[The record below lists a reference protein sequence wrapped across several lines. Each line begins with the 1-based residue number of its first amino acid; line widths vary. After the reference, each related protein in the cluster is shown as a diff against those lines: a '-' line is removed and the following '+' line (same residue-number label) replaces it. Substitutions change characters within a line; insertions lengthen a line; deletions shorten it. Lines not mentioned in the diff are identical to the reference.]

1 MNNGLSAWFERSRCV
16 AVITDNCNSISGGV
30 RVEFEEIK
38 SLLESVLNAD
48 KLIDTKLVDI
58 EELRRRLQDV
68 KSPSFGD
75 RVQSTKD
82 PDKFTDVISKIIE
95 MEKEV
100 NDDIDKLIDNKNA
113 CRRLIE
119 SLESNFYK
127 VVLYKIYFEGKSLKT
142 LADSLKMSVRQIAR
156 IRNKAIVQISKN
168 SKNNDDFSKCP

>member
-1 MNNGLSAWFERSRCV
+1 MDFH
-16 AVITDNCNSISGGV
+16 
-30 RVEFEEIK
+30 EIK
-38 SLLESVLNAD
+38 TKLNSVLNAD

-68 KSPSFGD
+68 KSPTFGD

-113 CRRLIE
+113 CRELIE

-127 VVLYKIYFEGKSLKT
+127 VVLYGIYFEGKSLKT
-142 LADSLKMSVRQIAR
+142 LANSLKKSVRQIAR
-156 IRNKAIVQISKN
+156 IRDKAIVQISKN

>member
-1 MNNGLSAWFERSRCV
+1 MDFH
-16 AVITDNCNSISGGV
+16 
-30 RVEFEEIK
+30 EIK
-38 SLLESVLNAD
+38 TKLNSVLNTD

-82 PDKFTDVISKIIE
+82 PDKFTNVINKIIE
-95 MEKEV
+95 LEKEV
-100 NDDIDKLIDNKNA
+100 NEDIDKLIDNKNA
-113 CRRLIE
+113 CRELIE

-127 VVLYKIYFEGKSLKT
+127 VVLYKIYFEGKSLRT
-142 LADSLKMSVRQIAR
+142 LADSLSVSVRQIAR

-168 SKNNDDFSKCP
+168 SKNNNDFSKCP

>member
-1 MNNGLSAWFERSRCV
+1 MDFH
-16 AVITDNCNSISGGV
+16 
-30 RVEFEEIK
+30 EIK
-38 SLLESVLNAD
+38 TKLNSVLNTD

-82 PDKFTDVISKIIE
+82 PDKFTNVINKIIE
-95 MEKEV
+95 LEKEV
-100 NDDIDKLIDNKNA
+100 NEDIDKLIDNKNA
-113 CRRLIE
+113 CRELIE

-127 VVLYKIYFEGKSLKT
+127 VVLYKIYFEGKSLRT
-142 LADSLKMSVRQIAR
+142 VADSLSVSVRQIAR

>member
-1 MNNGLSAWFERSRCV
+1 MDFH
-16 AVITDNCNSISGGV
+16 
-30 RVEFEEIK
+30 EIK
-38 SLLESVLNAD
+38 MKLNSVLSTD
-48 KLIDTKLVDI
+48 KLIDAKLEDI
-58 EELRRRLQDV
+58 KELRRRLQDV

-82 PDKFTDVISKIIE
+82 PDKFTNVINKIIE
-95 MEKEV
+95 LEKEV
-100 NDDIDKLIDNKNA
+100 NEDIDKLIDNKNA

-127 VVLYKIYFEGKSLKT
+127 VVLYKIYFEGKPLRT
-142 LADSLKMSVRQIAR
+142 VADSLSVSVRQIAR

>member
-1 MNNGLSAWFERSRCV
+1 MDFH
-16 AVITDNCNSISGGV
+16 
-30 RVEFEEIK
+30 EIK
-38 SLLESVLNAD
+38 TKLNSVLNAD

-68 KSPSFGD
+68 KSPTFGD

-113 CRRLIE
+113 CRELIE

-127 VVLYKIYFEGKSLKT
+127 VVLYKIYFEGKKLRT
-142 LADSLKMSVRQIAR
+142 IADSLSVSVRQIAR

>member
-1 MNNGLSAWFERSRCV
+1 MDFH
-16 AVITDNCNSISGGV
+16 
-30 RVEFEEIK
+30 EIK
-38 SLLESVLNAD
+38 MKLNSVLSTD
-48 KLIDTKLVDI
+48 KLIDAKLEDI
-58 EELRRRLQDV
+58 NELRRRLQDV

-82 PDKFTDVISKIIE
+82 PDKFTNVINKIIE
-95 MEKEV
+95 LEKEV
-100 NDDIDKLIDNKNA
+100 NEDIDKLIDNKNA

>member
-1 MNNGLSAWFERSRCV
+1 MDFH
-16 AVITDNCNSISGGV
+16 
-30 RVEFEEIK
+30 EIK
-38 SLLESVLNAD
+38 MKLNSVLNTD

-68 KSPSFGD
+68 KSPTFGD

-82 PDKFTDVISKIIE
+82 PDKFTNVINKIIE
-95 MEKEV
+95 LEKEV
-100 NDDIDKLIDNKNA
+100 NEDIDKLIDNKNA

-127 VVLYKIYFEGKSLKT
+127 VVLYKIYFEGKSLRT
-142 LADSLKMSVRQIAR
+142 VADSLSVSVRQIAR

>member
-1 MNNGLSAWFERSRCV
+1 MDFH
-16 AVITDNCNSISGGV
+16 
-30 RVEFEEIK
+30 EIK
-38 SLLESVLNAD
+38 MKLNSVLNAD

-82 PDKFTDVISKIIE
+82 PDKFTNVINKIIE
-95 MEKEV
+95 LEKEV
-100 NDDIDKLIDNKNA
+100 NEDIDKLIDNKNA
-113 CRRLIE
+113 CRGLIE

-127 VVLYKIYFEGKSLKT
+127 VVLYGIYFEGKPLKT

>member
-1 MNNGLSAWFERSRCV
+1 MDFH
-16 AVITDNCNSISGGV
+16 
-30 RVEFEEIK
+30 EIK
-38 SLLESVLNAD
+38 AKLNSVLNTD

-68 KSPSFGD
+68 KSPTFGD

-82 PDKFTDVISKIIE
+82 PDKFTNVINKIIE
-95 MEKEV
+95 LEKEV
-100 NDDIDKLIDNKNA
+100 NEDIDKLIDNKNA
-113 CRRLIE
+113 CRELIE

-127 VVLYKIYFEGKSLKT
+127 VVLYKIYFEGKSLRT
-142 LADSLKMSVRQIAR
+142 VADSLSVSVRQIAR

>member
-1 MNNGLSAWFERSRCV
+1 MDFH
-16 AVITDNCNSISGGV
+16 
-30 RVEFEEIK
+30 EIK
-38 SLLESVLNAD
+38 AKLNSVLSTD
-48 KLIDTKLVDI
+48 KLIDAKLVDI

-82 PDKFTDVISKIIE
+82 PDKFTNVINKIIE
-95 MEKEV
+95 LEKEV
-100 NDDIDKLIDNKNA
+100 NEDIDKLIDNKNA
-113 CRRLIE
+113 CRELIE

-127 VVLYKIYFEGKSLKT
+127 VVLYKIYFEGKSLRT
-142 LADSLKMSVRQIAR
+142 VADSLSVSVRQIAR

>member
-1 MNNGLSAWFERSRCV
+1 MDFH
-16 AVITDNCNSISGGV
+16 
-30 RVEFEEIK
+30 EIK
-38 SLLESVLNAD
+38 TKLNSVLNAD

-68 KSPSFGD
+68 KSPTFGD

-82 PDKFTDVISKIIE
+82 PDKFTNVINKIIE
-95 MEKEV
+95 LEKEV
-100 NDDIDKLIDNKNA
+100 NEDIDKLIDNKNA
-113 CRRLIE
+113 CRELIE

-127 VVLYKIYFEGKSLKT
+127 VVLYGIYFEGKSLKT